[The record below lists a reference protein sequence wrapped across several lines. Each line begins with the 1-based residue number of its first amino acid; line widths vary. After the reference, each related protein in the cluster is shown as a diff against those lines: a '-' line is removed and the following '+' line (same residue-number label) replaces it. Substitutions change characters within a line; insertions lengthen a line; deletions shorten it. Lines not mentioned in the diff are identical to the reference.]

1 MATGRYGH
9 ECTECVEIRY
19 QGRKAPEIVG
29 KGKPLPGFNFCNE
42 ITSEK
47 ELIYVKEE
55 SKRAQH
61 EKNIFELLEENQQGL
76 TAKEVAKK
84 MDLTR
89 DNSYGIR
96 AQHEKNIFE
105 LLEENQQGLTAKEV
119 AKKMD
124 LTRDNSYG
132 ILEGMVRAGRLDKFQ
147 EKRGPSRPQN
157 IYIIPET
164 KETPLSLINDKFN
177 EMMRKQ
183 EKTIG
188 KGTASIDID
197 KLIEIRDK
205 TFLDD
210 LQEGLIGLAVETGG
224 CEGIGVLKA
233 LKLTNA
239 VVEKWQNHG
248 IK

>member
-1 MATGRYGH
+1 MVSSVKRCSNCNRLLPLSDFPKSMATGRYGH

-55 SKRAQH
+55 SK
-61 EKNIFELLEENQQGL
+61 
-76 TAKEVAKK
+76 
-84 MDLTR
+84 
-89 DNSYGIR
+89 R